1 MGGGSAGPWWRFA
14 VAERS
19 AMLSAFDHVRL
30 LERVGFV
37 EVDVAWKREGAFVC
51 GGRRAAG

>member
-1 MGGGSAGPWWRFA
+1 
-14 VAERS
+14 
-19 AMLSAFDHVRL
+19 MLSAFDHVRL

-51 GGRRAAG
+51 GGGRAAG